1 MERLDAEDRHSG
13 TLPTVSRRQLLV
25 GAAAGMLTYPWLRG
39 RALATPLSAQSF
51 GGERLTAGPR
61 AEDGSM
67 VSGRWHPSFTRVRD
81 EFVRNFR
88 ERGEFGASVCVIV
101 DGEVVVDLWG
111 GVAVSST
118 NEPWQEDTLVQV
130 WSSTKGATA
139 LCAHILVDRGLLDLD
154 APVVKYWPEFG
165 QKGKEAT
172 TVAMLMSHQAGV
184 PAIREDLPRG
194 AFYDWDLM
202 TSALAAEEPFWEPG
216 TRNGYHAFTFG
227 FLVGELIRRVSG
239 KSLGTFFR
247 DEVATPLGLD
257 FWIGLPEEEEPRV
270 APTILPP
277 LPKLGE
283 SVFFDQALTDQTSI
297 PYLVFFNNGLYLF
310 ESDSRAAHAAEIGA
324 SGGITNARGLA
335 RMYAPLA
342 GGGGGVE
349 LVGSDT
355 LARMARVA
363 SATSRDVTGLIPT
376 RFALGFV
383 KSMDNRRQRHGMQ
396 DSVILGEEAFGHSG
410 FGGSAGFA
418 DPRTG
423 LAFGYT
429 MNMMGPGTAL
439 NPRGQ
444 SLIDAAYQSLAGP
457 VATSCARDR
466 IEHAKP
472 LRKLVKGV
480 DRKLASAQR
489 LTARYERTGKV
500 FAGCTGE
507 INATLGGLQGPLA
520 ELVK

>member
-1 MERLDAEDRHSG
+1 
-13 TLPTVSRRQLLV
+13 
-25 GAAAGMLTYPWLRG
+25 
-39 RALATPLSAQSF
+39 
-51 GGERLTAGPR
+51 
-61 AEDGSM
+61 
-67 VSGRWHPSFTRVRD
+67 
-81 EFVRNFR
+81 
-88 ERGEFGASVCVIV
+88 
-101 DGEVVVDLWG
+101 
-111 GVAVSST
+111 
-118 NEPWQEDTLVQV
+118 
-130 WSSTKGATA
+130 
-139 LCAHILVDRGLLDLD
+139 
-154 APVVKYWPEFG
+154 
-165 QKGKEAT
+165 
-172 TVAMLMSHQAGV
+172 
-184 PAIREDLPRG
+184 
-194 AFYDWDLM
+194 
-202 TSALAAEEPFWEPG
+202 
-216 TRNGYHAFTFG
+216 
-227 FLVGELIRRVSG
+227 
-239 KSLGTFFR
+239 
-247 DEVATPLGLD
+247 
-257 FWIGLPEEEEPRV
+257 
-270 APTILPP
+270 
-277 LPKLGE
+277 
-283 SVFFDQALTDQTSI
+283 
-297 PYLVFFNNGLYLF
+297 
-310 ESDSRAAHAAEIGA
+310 
-324 SGGITNARGLA
+324 
-335 RMYAPLA
+335 
-342 GGGGGVE
+342 
-349 LVGSDT
+349 
-355 LARMARVA
+355 MARVA

-429 MNMMGPGTAL
+429 MNMMGTGTAL

-507 INATLGGLQGPLA
+507 IDATLGGLQMPLA